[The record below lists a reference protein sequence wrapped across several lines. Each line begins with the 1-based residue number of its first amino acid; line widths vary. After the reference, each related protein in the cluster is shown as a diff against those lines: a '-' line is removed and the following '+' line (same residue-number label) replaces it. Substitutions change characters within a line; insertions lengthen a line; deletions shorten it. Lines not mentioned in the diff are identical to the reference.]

1 MAKKPNQNSVEETDI
16 NNDIL
21 MQMDSED
28 SDDFEDYLL
37 IQQKQKIKDD
47 LELYAVDD
55 IMKKYD

>member
-1 MAKKPNQNSVEETDI
+1 MAKKPNQNSVEENDI

-21 MQMDSED
+21 MQIDSED
-28 SDDFEDYLL
+28 SDDLEDSLL

-47 LELYAVDD
+47 LDLQAVDD

>member
-28 SDDFEDYLL
+28 SDDLEDSLL

-47 LELYAVDD
+47 LDLQAVDD

>member
-21 MQMDSED
+21 MQIDSED
-28 SDDFEDYLL
+28 SDDFEDSLL

-47 LELYAVDD
+47 LDLQAVDD

>member
-28 SDDFEDYLL
+28 SDDFEDSLL

-47 LELYAVDD
+47 LDLQAVDD

>member
-28 SDDFEDYLL
+28 SDDFEDSLL

-47 LELYAVDD
+47 LDLYAVDD

>member
-1 MAKKPNQNSVEETDI
+1 MAKKPNQISVEETDI

-28 SDDFEDYLL
+28 SDDFEDSLL

-47 LELYAVDD
+47 LDLQAVDD